1 MERQK
6 NIHPHHAIKWQAK
19 RTNIHSECKL
29 IYLHG
34 KAKLL

>member
-6 NIHPHHAIKWQAK
+6 NIHHHAIKWQAK
-19 RTNIHSECKL
+19 RTNTHSEYKL

-34 KAKLL
+34 TAKLL